1 MFSRDQ
7 WQEIF
12 ETIRKNK
19 LRTILSGFTVA
30 LGIFIFIILFGFG
43 NGLKNSFEQFFL
55 DDATNTLWLYPGV
68 TSKAYQGFKD
78 NRRIEFDNSDLI
90 DIKEN
95 FTFFLDNITPR
106 INRREVLSYRAQS
119 NIYNIRAVAPAHQY
133 VEKTIIMQGRFI
145 NQKDIDERTKN
156 ISIGRLVAQDL
167 FKKEDPVGKYIEMG
181 ESAFKVVGV
190 FQDKSGDREER
201 LVYLPYTTRQL
212 MEKNNDKIDQIIVS
226 FKQELGY
233 VGALAFEKQLGDFF
247 KSKKVIDPTDKSGL
261 YIRNTTE
268 RVRQN
273 QRFASTLQII
283 VAFVGIGTLIAGIIG
298 ISNIMVFVVNERTKE
313 LGVRKALG
321 ATPISIVAMI
331 LNESIFITTLSGIFG
346 LLTGIFM
353 LSRLD
358 NQLEQYFIL
367 DPYVDSLTALIAT
380 FLLIFFGAIA
390 GYIPAKR
397 AASIKPIVALR
408 DE

>member
-68 TSKAYQGFKD
+68 TSKAYRGFKD
-78 NRRIEFDNSDLI
+78 NRRIEFENSDLI
-90 DIKEN
+90 DIEEN
-95 FTFFLDNITPR
+95 FTFFLENITPR
-106 INRREVLSYRAQS
+106 INRRETLSYRGQS
-119 NIYNIRAVAPAHQY
+119 NSYNIRAIGPAHQY
-133 VEKTIIMQGRFI
+133 VEKTIIMKGRFI
-145 NQKDIDERTKN
+145 NQKDVDERTKN
-156 ISIGRLVAQDL
+156 ITIGRLVAQDI
-167 FKKEDPVGKYIEMG
+167 FKKEDPIGKYIEMG

-226 FKQELGY
+226 FNPDLGY
-233 VGALAFEKQLGDFF
+233 IGALAFEKQLGDFF
-247 KSKKVIDPTDKSGL
+247 KIKKVIDPSDKSGL

-273 QRFASTLQII
+273 QQFASVLQII

-298 ISNIMVFVVNERTKE
+298 ISNIMVFVVKERTKE

-321 ATPISIVAMI
+321 ANPISIVAMI

-346 LLTGIFM
+346 LLIGIFI

-358 NQLEQYFIL
+358 DQLEQYFIL

>member
-1 MFSRDQ
+1 MFSIDR

-19 LRTILSGFTVA
+19 LRTILSGFTVT
-30 LGIFIFIILFGFG
+30 LGIFIFITLFGFG

-78 NRRIEFDNSDLI
+78 NRRIEFENSDLI
-90 DIKEN
+90 DIKEH
-95 FTFFLDNITPR
+95 FTFFLENITPR
-106 INRREVLSYRAQS
+106 INRREVLSYKGQS
-119 NIYNIRAVAPAHQY
+119 NIYNIRAVAPAHQN
-133 VEKTIIMQGRFI
+133 VEKTVIMKGRFI

-156 ISIGRLVAQDL
+156 ITIGRLVAQDI
-167 FKKEDPVGKYIEMG
+167 FKKEDPIGKYIEIG

-298 ISNIMVFVVNERTKE
+298 ISNIMVFVVKERTKE

-321 ATPISIVAMI
+321 ATPISIVSMI

-346 LLTGIFM
+346 LLIGVFM

-358 NQLEQYFIL
+358 DQLEQYFIL

-390 GYIPAKR
+390 GYFPAKR

>member
-78 NRRIEFDNSDLI
+78 NRRIEFENSDLI

-95 FTFFLDNITPR
+95 FTFFLENITPR
-106 INRREVLSYRAQS
+106 INRREVLSYKGQS

-133 VEKTIIMQGRFI
+133 VEKTIIMKGRFI

-156 ISIGRLVAQDL
+156 ITIGRLVAQDI
-167 FKKEDPVGKYIEMG
+167 FKKEDPIGKYIEMG

-298 ISNIMVFVVNERTKE
+298 ISNIMVFVVKERTKE

-346 LLTGIFM
+346 LLIGIFM

-358 NQLEQYFIL
+358 DQLEQYFIL